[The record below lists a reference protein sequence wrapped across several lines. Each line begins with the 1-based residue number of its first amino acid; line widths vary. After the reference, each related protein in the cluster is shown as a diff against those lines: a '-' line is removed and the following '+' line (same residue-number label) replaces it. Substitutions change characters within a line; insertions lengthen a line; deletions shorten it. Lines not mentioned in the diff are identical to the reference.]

1 MSSQGS
7 FSDLRLNQQSE
18 GENFWPSFTDIMMV
32 IVMIFLLAMVIL
44 ITRNMELVHQLQ
56 SSLHAEQE
64 ATQQVQSTSQQN
76 SQLNQRVQAAE
87 KEANML
93 RLKLMDLSDEHQ
105 HSIAQLTQLQDHYTS
120 LQHQQHQLQQEKIT
134 LTTQQQQ
141 LNQQLLDANQSYLA
155 LQHQWQSQQQ
165 DIVTFQQ
172 SHDSDLETIQKL
184 KATYAGLEKKYQHL
198 IRPARS
204 SKGRFVVQVRY
215 QKVHDTLNIS
225 IKSPQDKVFI
235 PVSGSAMHKRL
246 SAMKQAY
253 PHKLYVKII
262 FPEHSGLSYNEAWK
276 ITESLLRM
284 YDYYYQDTP

>member
-1 MSSQGS
+1 MNDQGS
-7 FSDLRLNQQSE
+7 FTDLRLNQHNE

-44 ITRNMELVHQLQ
+44 ITRNMELVNQLRN
-56 SSLHAEQE
+56 SLQAEQA

-76 SQLNQRVQAAE
+76 SQLNQRLQAAE
-87 KEANML
+87 KDADMM

-105 HSIAQLTQLQDHYTS
+105 HTIAQLSQLQDSYTS
-120 LQHQQHQLQQEKIT
+120 LQQSQHQLKQDKAA

-155 LQHQWQSQQQ
+155 LQHQWQNQQR
-165 DIVTFQQ
+165 DILGLQQ
-172 SHDSDLETIQKL
+172 SRDSDRETIQKL
-184 KATYAGLEKKYQHL
+184 KATYAGLEKKYQRL

-215 QKVHDTLNIS
+215 QKVQGELHIA
-225 IKSPQDKVFI
+225 IKLPSDRSFI
-235 PVSGSAMHKRL
+235 PVNSSAMHEKL
-246 SAMKQAY
+246 TAMKQAH

-284 YDYYYQDTP
+284 YDYYYQDAP

>member
-1 MSSQGS
+1 MSNQGS

-56 SSLHAEQE
+56 SSLKAEQE

-76 SQLNQRVQAAE
+76 SQLHQRLQAAE
-87 KEANML
+87 QEVDMM

-105 HSIAQLTQLQDHYTS
+105 RSVAQIHQLQDRYS
-120 LQHQQHQLQQEKIT
+120 NLQHQQHQLQQEKVA
-134 LTTQQQQ
+134 LETQQQQ

-165 DIVTFQQ
+165 EIIKFQQ
-172 SHDSDLETIQKL
+172 SHDADLETIQKL
-184 KATYAGLEKKYQHL
+184 KATYAGLEKKYQRL

-204 SKGRFVVQVRY
+204 AKGRFVVQVRY
-215 QKVHDTLNIS
+215 QKTHDTLQIA

-235 PVSGSAMHKRL
+235 PVSGSEMHKRL
-246 SAMKQAY
+246 AAMKQAH
-253 PHKLYVKII
+253 PHQLYVKII

-284 YDYYYQDTP
+284 YDYYYQDAP